1 MKKSLFIGI
10 LFVWSFSY
18 SATGDTV
25 SVDTLKNHNVKLID
39 ENVIITD
46 SVFISIVTEKTK
58 EIEKS
63 IENKDYSK
71 FVVSALILL
80 FAIIAILKRKKNG

>member
-1 MKKSLFIGI
+1 MKKFIFIGI

-18 SATGDTV
+18 SATGDTLK
-25 SVDTLKNHNVKLID
+25 VDTLKNHNVTVID

-46 SVFISIVTEKTK
+46 SIFISVVTEKTK
-58 EIEKS
+58 EIEKA

-71 FVVSALILL
+71 FIVSAMILL

>member
-1 MKKSLFIGI
+1 MRKSLFIGI

-25 SVDTLKNHNVKLID
+25 SVDTLKNHDVKLID

-63 IENKDYSK
+63 IDNKDYSK
-71 FVVSALILL
+71 FIVSALILL

>member
-1 MKKSLFIGI
+1 MRKSLFIGI

-18 SATGDTV
+18 SATGDTI

-63 IENKDYSK
+63 IKNKDYSK
-71 FVVSALILL
+71 FIVSAMILL
-80 FAIIAILKRKKNG
+80 FAIIAVLKRKKNG

>member
-18 SATGDTV
+18 SATSDTV
-25 SVDTLKNHNVKLID
+25 SVDTLKNHNVKVID

-71 FVVSALILL
+71 FIVSALILL

>member
-25 SVDTLKNHNVKLID
+25 SVDTLKNHDVKLID

-71 FVVSALILL
+71 FIVSALILL

>member
-1 MKKSLFIGI
+1 MRKSLFIGI

-39 ENVIITD
+39 EIVIITD

-80 FAIIAILKRKKNG
+80 FATIAILKRKKNG

>member
-71 FVVSALILL
+71 FVVSALI
-80 FAIIAILKRKKNG
+80 

>member
-1 MKKSLFIGI
+1 MRKSLFIGI

-71 FVVSALILL
+71 FIVSALILL

>member
-80 FAIIAILKRKKNG
+80 FATIAILKRKKNG

>member
-1 MKKSLFIGI
+1 MRKSLFIGI

-71 FVVSALILL
+71 FIVSAMILL

>member
-1 MKKSLFIGI
+1 MRKSLFIGI

-25 SVDTLKNHNVKLID
+25 SVDTLKNHNIKVID

-71 FVVSALILL
+71 FIVSALILL